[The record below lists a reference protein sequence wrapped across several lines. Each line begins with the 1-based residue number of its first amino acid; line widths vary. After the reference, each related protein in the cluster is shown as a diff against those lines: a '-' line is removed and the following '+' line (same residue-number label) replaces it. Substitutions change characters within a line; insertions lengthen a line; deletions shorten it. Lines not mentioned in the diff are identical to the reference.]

1 MLNTLLDIIKSFDV
15 KKEYILKCNKILYKN
30 LTMSINSKVIILVHY
45 LTSCFIVSQCLS
57 PGDFCFSS
65 VDLVHLFI
73 TPSLLLESIFQS
85 ILCAKKTIHY
95 SFCVTVSHLQSKTIS
110 IQTILNNILELV
122 HPLPLH
128 IVAIFF

>member
-15 KKEYILKCNKILYKN
+15 KKEYILRCNNIVYNN

-45 LTSCFIVSQCLS
+45 LTSGFIVSRCLS
-57 PGDFCFSS
+57 PGGLLFSLS
-65 VDLVHLFI
+65 RFNPFI
-73 TPSLLLESIFQS
+73 YHAFIAAESIFQS

-95 SFCVTVSHLQSKTIS
+95 SFWVTVSHLQSKTIS
-110 IQTILNNILELV
+110 IQTTLNNILELV

-128 IVAIFF
+128 RVSIFF